1 MHTEDDS
8 MFYTSTAYEDYETTV
23 EYVLLTNDGQ
33 AVIDIP
39 ILNDEFLEDMLERF
53 EVRVTAMANV
63 SGVTAEIPQ
72 ESVYVFIVDADDG
85 MHASLT
91 VEYTYILNKYSLTTF
106 FCNIENLVLLSD
118 AKLRK

>member
-23 EYVLLTNDGQ
+23 AYVLLTNDGQ

-85 MHASLT
+85 MHVSFT
-91 VEYTYILNKYSLTTF
+91 VKYTYILNKYSLTTF

-118 AKLRK
+118 AKLMK